1 MVDETVKESFVPE
14 LSGLL
19 PLPPAPPIAISPAPP
34 IKAIPRVS
42 IVGNFSGGIIFA
54 ILVRTTGSNEL

>member
-1 MVDETVKESFVPE
+1 MLDETVKESVAPE
-14 LSGLL
+14 LPEL
-19 PLPPAPPIAISPAPP
+19 PPFPPAPPIAISPAPP